1 MCTIIEY
8 KEKYK
13 DDLAKFL
20 VGAETL
26 VKESDF
32 NITSEM
38 KLFVGVN
45 KKVKNNYR
53 MYIALNTDKKIIGA
67 ISISN
72 EGKLALLATCS
83 DKVDY
88 TINLLIKKAEDSF
101 KTCKSKTFSVNTN
114 QRYIL
119 NFTNNGYKAIRFLG
133 SENDNKFHLEKTIIN
148 SK

>member
-1 MCTIIEY
+1 MCTVIEY

-53 MYIALNTDKKIIGA
+53 MYIALNVDKKIIGA

-72 EGKLALLATCS
+72 EGKLALLATCN
-83 DKVDY
+83 DKVDD
-88 TINLLIKKAEDSF
+88 TTNVLIKKAEDSF

-119 NFTNNGYKAIRFLG
+119 NFTNNGYKVIRFLG
-133 SENDNKFHLEKTIIN
+133 FENDNKFHLEKTFVN
-148 SK
+148 AK